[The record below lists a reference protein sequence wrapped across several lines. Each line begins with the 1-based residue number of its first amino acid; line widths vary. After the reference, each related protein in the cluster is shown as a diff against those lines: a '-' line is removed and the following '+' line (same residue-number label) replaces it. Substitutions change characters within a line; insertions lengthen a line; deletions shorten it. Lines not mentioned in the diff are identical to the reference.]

1 MRHAMMSIAIVSAAF
16 SLIGCNKK
24 STPEI
29 QSTQTIQRN
38 GDPVQL
44 TGCLRRGLIA
54 EDTFVLLVAQK
65 DASGGTA
72 TYELI
77 PAPGVNFS
85 DQVGQQVEVSG
96 TLQGEQIAHTE
107 DAARERAAKGTSGT
121 PTIETKTDLD
131 VRRVDATS
139 LKPLGAACQP

>member
-1 MRHAMMSIAIVSAAF
+1 MRHAMMSIAIVFAAF
-16 SLIGCNKK
+16 ALIGCDKK

-44 TGCLRRGLIA
+44 TGCLRRGTIA

-65 DASGGTA
+65 NASGGTA

-85 DQVGQQVEVSG
+85 AQVGQQVEVSG
-96 TLQGEQIAHTE
+96 TLQGEQIARTE

-131 VRRVDATS
+131 VRRVGATTV
-139 LKPLGAACQP
+139 KPLGAACQP